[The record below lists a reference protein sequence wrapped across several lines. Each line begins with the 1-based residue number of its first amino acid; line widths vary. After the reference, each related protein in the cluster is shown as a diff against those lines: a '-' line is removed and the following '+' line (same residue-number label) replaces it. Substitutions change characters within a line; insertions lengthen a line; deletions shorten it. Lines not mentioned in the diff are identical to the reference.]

1 MEDCMVNITLS
12 VPEDMKQEMDKFE
25 EMNWSAVARA
35 AFNKRLI
42 LLKEFRKFTKD
53 SELTEED
60 AIRLGR
66 EVNKAAAKRLKELR
80 KK

>member
-1 MEDCMVNITLS
+1 MVNITLS
-12 VPEDMKQEMDKFE
+12 VPEDMRQEMQEFV

-35 AFNKRLI
+35 AIKKRLI
-42 LLKEFRKFTKD
+42 LLREFREFTKD

-60 AIRLGR
+60 AIRLGK
-66 EVNKAAAKRLKELR
+66 EINKAAVKKFQELT